1 MDWRTAARSGRNRRL
16 QNDHRSIL
24 RGVRRLVSVLRVVAG
39 VLLVASI
46 GVNFANVVGRY
57 FFNSSIY
64 WAEEVMLFL
73 MVGCV
78 FLGNG
83 VVAWSGR
90 QLRMDVIVGMMP
102 AQAQKVLALLSE
114 LIFIVVAIAIVVFSW
129 PVIRDLWN
137 FDQRSQSAE
146 IPMVIP
152 QSMVPI
158 GLSIMALLVVVRLL
172 TGGDRSRRPA
182 RHRDIDGAPMISGRR
197 LFRPSRDPAHSRAAD
212 LSRAAGDVPGRGA
225 VRRRRADG
233 GGADLSVR
241 RPRQLCRC
249 WRCRSSC
256 WPARSWRR
264 AASRAAWWSG

>member
-1 MDWRTAARSGRNRRL
+1 MTTD
-16 QNDHRSIL
+16 QIL
-24 RGVRRLVSVLRVVAG
+24 RIVDRLVSVLRTAAG

-46 GVNFANVVGRY
+46 VLNFANVVGRY

-102 AQAQKVLALLSE
+102 APVQKALALVSE
-114 LIFIVVAIAIVVFSW
+114 LVFIGVAIAIVVFSW
-129 PVIRDLWN
+129 PVMRDLWN

-152 QSMVPI
+152 QSLVPI
-158 GLSIMALLVVVRLL
+158 GLAIMVILTVLRLL
-172 TGGDRSRRPA
+172 TGGDRTP
-182 RHRDIDGAPMISGRR
+182 SG
-197 LFRPSRDPAHSRAAD
+197 
-212 LSRAAGDVPGRGA
+212 GPGH
-225 VRRRRADG
+225 
-233 GGADLSVR
+233 
-241 RPRQLCRC
+241 
-249 WRCRSSC
+249 
-256 WPARSWRR
+256 
-264 AASRAAWWSG
+264 